1 MCRNMVNG
9 ILCEFHFLRVL
20 TERLKKHIF
29 NILSLCFLL
38 IFWILFLNILI
49 IHLAVLHKIIFN
61 KTLCG
66 LRLILLSGALLTWY
80 LLIQKKFGQED
91 SMLHLILLHAFTQ
104 VLIIFNL
111 LEKHHCYFIQLLF
124 QISVFILCL
133 YQLIFYVQRFNL
145 FLDST
150 LLSWLP
156 VLYQSFQF
164 FVLVFLFVTVRFFS
178 MPGIILNWFF
188 KITISFRA
196 SLA

>member
-1 MCRNMVNG
+1 MVNR

-66 LRLILLSGALLTWY
+66 LCLILLSGALLTWY

-91 SMLHLILLHAFTQ
+91 CMLHLILLHAFTQ

-111 LEKHHCYFIQLLF
+111 LEKHHCHFIQLLF

-145 FLDST
+145 FFNSA

-156 VLYQSFQF
+156 VLDQSFQF
-164 FVLVFLFVTVRFFS
+164 FILVFLFVTVWFFS

-188 KITISFRA
+188 KITVSFWA